1 MDNSAVQSEFI
12 FYVDI
17 SVLICFFY
25 AGQTYLYDN
34 LISLIISNKEYIKYW
49 TQRVYKH
56 ILCFTITRQ
65 RVNHLNK
72 PTKKKLLNRT
82 KCKRPNQ
89 FSLNKT
95 WYVQNFQYP
104 RDFYA

>member
-25 AGQTYLYDN
+25 AVQTYLYDN

-49 TQRVYKH
+49 TEKVYKTYIMLH
-56 ILCFTITRQ
+56 HYHTAF
-65 RVNHLNK
+65 K
-72 PTKKKLLNRT
+72 PFKQTEKKKTTQPYKMQKAKSIFIKHNLVRT
-82 KCKRPNQ
+82 KL
-89 FSLNKT
+89 SIS
-95 WYVQNFQYP
+95 
-104 RDFYA
+104 